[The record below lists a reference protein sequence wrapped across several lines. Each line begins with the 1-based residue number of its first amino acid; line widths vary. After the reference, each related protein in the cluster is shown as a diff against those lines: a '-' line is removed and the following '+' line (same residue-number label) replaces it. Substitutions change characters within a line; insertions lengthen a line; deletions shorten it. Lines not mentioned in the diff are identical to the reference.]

1 MQKIR
6 TILKTT
12 KKSIEED
19 LAVEGEKKSKN
30 MKPDKIGHHA
40 FYEGCKAKK
49 TTLPGQMYVP
59 QKTSNES
66 EFVGEKKN
74 S

>member
-1 MQKIR
+1 M
-6 TILKTT
+6 
-12 KKSIEED
+12 
-19 LAVEGEKKSKN
+19 EGEKKSKN

>member
-1 MQKIR
+1 MLVVESERKD
-6 TILKTT
+6 
-12 KKSIEED
+12 KK
-19 LAVEGEKKSKN
+19 
-30 MKPDKIGHHA
+30 MKPDKTGHHE
-40 FYEGCKAKK
+40 FYEGTMAKK

-59 QKTSNES
+59 KKTSNES